1 MDPEPEKLESVPPV
15 AVMSDSVKSDEASES
30 EKERVAVSP
39 AFSEE
44 ALEETAIVG
53 LIVSTLMVTELLA
66 SDPSAL
72 LLPVVFVND
81 PDAIEITPSEVLFS
95 LGVKVTL
102 YEDPEP
108 EKLESVPPENVIS
121 DSVKSLALS
130 ERVKLIVAV

>member
-1 MDPEPEKLESVPPV
+1 MPPV
-15 AVMSDSVKSDEASES
+15 VLISDAVKSVDDSESENVMVAVWPDFSDEALAEI
-30 EKERVAVSP
+30 AT
-39 AFSEE
+39 
-44 ALEETAIVG
+44 LG
-53 LIVSTLMVTELLA
+53 LTVSTLMLTELLA